1 MTTKDY
7 NIRTYAGGP
16 YCNRITYRVKYEG
29 IPPLAWCRDPM
40 FSYTVEDRYPWH
52 VMPLCTCIMQML
64 HTDIYDE
71 EHEALKKYKIISLT

>member
-16 YCNRITYRVKYEG
+16 YCNHITYRIKYEG
-29 IPPLAWCRDPM
+29 LPPLAWCRDPM

-52 VMPLCTCIMQML
+52 AMSLCTCIIQML
-64 HTDIYDE
+64 YTDIYDE
-71 EHEALKKYKIISLT
+71 EHEALKKYKVIPLT